1 MLINATNIT
10 FLLCASNWNRCLPS
24 LTSVLDGDQHHAPGG
39 FAPWYKALIV
49 YWVCPSAFLGTF
61 KEINNSLPHSQ
72 PNKISS
78 YTQFVAWPLYRL
90 SYPASLISVGC
101 VILFSFHLL
110 LRLSSVLLHW
120 AFPSKILYVF
130 ISPAY
135 YTQCQNHFSWFNRRN
150 VIRRRSQWPRGQGR
164 RSAATRLLR
173 LWVRITPEAWM
184 PVCRECCVLSG
195 RGLCVGLITRPEES
209 YRLCCICVWSWNLVN
224 VGAMAGVGPQRHRE
238 IILLGGLSVAEL
250 WPIILATHLRRL
262 LIK

>member
-1 MLINATNIT
+1 MSTLYFFHLNFTQLHFTTLHFTPFQFPTAPFHLTSLHFTSLQRCRGKCDCAKPILHIDGTWLVLSFCGITSVQMLINATNIT

-110 LRLSSVLLHW
+110 LRLSSVLLH
-120 AFPSKILYVF
+120 
-130 ISPAY
+130 
-135 YTQCQNHFSWFNRRN
+135 
-150 VIRRRSQWPRGQGR
+150 
-164 RSAATRLLR
+164 
-173 LWVRITPEAWM
+173 
-184 PVCRECCVLSG
+184 
-195 RGLCVGLITRPEES
+195 
-209 YRLCCICVWSWNLVN
+209 
-224 VGAMAGVGPQRHRE
+224 
-238 IILLGGLSVAEL
+238 
-250 WPIILATHLRRL
+250 
-262 LIK
+262 